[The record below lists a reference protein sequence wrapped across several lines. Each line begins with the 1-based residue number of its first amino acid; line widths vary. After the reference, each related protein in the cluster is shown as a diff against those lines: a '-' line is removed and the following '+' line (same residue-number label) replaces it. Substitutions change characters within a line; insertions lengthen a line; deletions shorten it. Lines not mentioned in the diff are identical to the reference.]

1 MIEQS
6 DKDFNAIVILSYKM
20 NQQKDLD
27 TATLP
32 VHTDESK
39 NAFSDLFLRYLLT
52 A

>member
-1 MIEQS
+1 MIEQQ
-6 DKDFNAIVILSYKM
+6 DKDFNAIVILFYSM

-27 TATLP
+27 MATLP

-39 NAFSDLFLRYLLT
+39 NALSDLFLTYLLK